1 MKISRRSFNRIYS
14 TLYLVLI
21 MIAIILISAILL
33 LNQTFNSTIVNMSI
47 VGILIYSA
55 IIAMICCF
63 DVVSKLDDI
72 KEYQTLEEDEE

>member
-1 MKISRRSFNRIYS
+1 MKISKRSFDRIYS
-14 TLYLVLI
+14 TIYLALI

-33 LNQTFNSTIVNMSI
+33 LNQTFNSTIINMSI
-47 VGILIYSA
+47 IGILIYSA
-55 IIAMICCF
+55 IITMICCF